1 MSAEYR
7 PVHEIPFRNIDE
19 RLEKYGIRVELLGAT
34 TGLVGAHGTLF
45 ARPEGNS
52 THFERGV
59 GVDTQAVLDAIETEY
74 GITIV
79 DESDH
84 RFWGF
89 ASHDD
94 MLEAYSRSDRPSEF
108 SPRNWVLVEGPSIGD
123 ANFTIAWL
131 MAAIAADKALQAYFQ
146 EHPRFRER
154 LRRIEI
160 ATLIEFA
167 PCSMAFVRMWLQQKG
182 TFSIDLFDSEDADIF
197 PVMTAAGFFT
207 RTGQRYQMTIPQ
219 GVNIA
224 ALRDALLQLAETEDE
239 HCFLHPE
246 SLLVTMTRMEAET
259 WKGRLEGMKWQQRL
273 ADRELLL
280 DT

>member
-7 PVHEIPFRNIDE
+7 PVTEIPFHVIDQ
-19 RLEKYGIRVELLGAT
+19 RLGKYGIKLELHGAI
-34 TGLVGAHGTLF
+34 TGLIGPYGTLF

-52 THFERGV
+52 THFQRGV
-59 GVDTQAVLDAIETEY
+59 GVDTQAV
-74 GITIV
+74 V
-79 DESDH
+79 DEIDH

-182 TFSIDLFDSEDADIF
+182 TFSIDLFDSEDADNF
-197 PVMTAAGFFT
+197 PVMT
-207 RTGQRYQMTIPQ
+207 
-219 GVNIA
+219 
-224 ALRDALLQLAETEDE
+224 
-239 HCFLHPE
+239 
-246 SLLVTMTRMEAET
+246 
-259 WKGRLEGMKWQQRL
+259 
-273 ADRELLL
+273 
-280 DT
+280 

>member
-7 PVHEIPFRNIDE
+7 PVTEIPFHVIDK
-19 RLEKYGIRVELLGAT
+19 RLEKYGIKVELHGAI

-52 THFERGV
+52 THFERRI

-79 DESDH
+79 DENDH

-94 MLEAYSRSDRPSEF
+94 MLEAYSRRPSEV

-131 MAAIAADKALQAYFQ
+131 MAAVEADKALQAYFQ
-146 EHPRFRER
+146 EHPRFREG

-160 ATLIEFA
+160 FNLIEFA
-167 PCSMAFVRMWLQQKG
+167 PCGMAFVRMWLQQKG
-182 TFSIDLFDSEDADIF
+182 IFSIDLFDSEVADIF
-197 PVMTAAGFFT
+197 PVMTAGGFFT
-207 RTGQRYQMTIPQ
+207 KTGQRYQMTVPP

-224 ALRDALLQLAETEDE
+224 AIRDALLQLAETEDG
-239 HCFLHPE
+239 HSFLHPE
-246 SLLVTMTRMEAET
+246 RLLATMTRMEAET
-259 WKGRLEGMKWQQRL
+259 WKGRLEGMNWRQRL